1 MGEFAKLEA
10 SALTT
15 NGIARAKDRQIWLAY
30 FIFLHQ
36 YKICV
41 YVIYYN
47 SRLPNNLVAAKLF
60 LILIRNSLIDRI
72 KKSSNWDQMA
82 TSRTRLRQLPRR
94 QIIGL
99 ENSRPLVP

>member
-1 MGEFAKLEA
+1 
-10 SALTT
+10 
-15 NGIARAKDRQIWLAY
+15 AKDRQIWVAY
-30 FIFLHQ
+30 FIFSHQ
-36 YKICV
+36 FNDGV

-47 SRLPNNLVAAKLF
+47 YQLPNNLVAAKLF
-60 LILIRNSLIDRI
+60 LILIGNGLIDRI

-99 ENSRPLVP
+99 ENSRPPVP